1 LARSLTQRQVAELH
15 RSRRGEFKIGSD
27 ICDCLCASVRTDGVT
42 NEVPPVV
49 LLKRRGRL
57 GTTSISNI
65 HYERAVLK
73 NWRPPGNEC
82 GDGGGTVGE
91 NVGVIPVNVE
101 DQGRVCGVRVKVSSV
116 FVCLHDEALLSP
128 EVDW

>member
-1 LARSLTQRQVAELH
+1 VLLE
-15 RSRRGEFKIGSD
+15 RRGD
-27 ICDCLCASVRTDGVT
+27 
-42 NEVPPVV
+42 
-49 LLKRRGRL
+49 L
-57 GTTSISNI
+57 GATSISDV
-65 HYERAVLK
+65 HHERAAFK
-73 NWRPPGNEC
+73 DSRPPSGKC

-91 NVGVIPVNVE
+91 DVGVIPVNVQ

>member
-1 LARSLTQRQVAELH
+1 
-15 RSRRGEFKIGSD
+15 
-27 ICDCLCASVRTDGVT
+27 
-42 NEVPPVV
+42 V

-65 HYERAVLK
+65 HYEHAAFK
-73 NWRPPGNEC
+73 DWRSPSGKC

-91 NVGVIPVNVE
+91 DVGVVPVNVE
-101 DQGRVCGVRVKVSSV
+101 DEGRVCSVRVKVSSV